1 MEFHFASR
9 MDQFQAGIFNILDDK
24 KKQLEAAGRK
34 VYNLSIGT
42 PDFQPEP
49 HVIAALTEAAQDP
62 NNWKY
67 ALTETPALVEAVEN
81 WYRRRY
87 GVELVREEIMSVYG
101 SQEGL
106 SHIAWALCDPG
117 DVILCPNP
125 G

>member
-1 MEFHFASR
+1 MDETEISGLAQQVCRRLFVEMEAS
-9 MDQFQAGIFNILDDK
+9 
-24 KKQLEAAGRK
+24 GRR

-106 SHIAWALCDPG
+106 THIACATPAM
-117 DVILCPNP
+117 
-125 G
+125 